1 MSFKIFPDIL
11 KQIESLSDKEREKI
25 HVLFTKLGPSYSLQ
39 KEIVEYILDIRG
51 RDKVSVEEIIN
62 QKIEKTLNNYNIP
75 REKKLNQIRA
85 YLRQVRFPLLFT
97 AEEIFRNKLKSLNL
111 PSGCNIIPPLYWED
125 GEYKL
130 KLNFKNAIEFSEKL
144 QQLFKISQTKAWQE
158 LIGEQWFE
166 TLFSSK
172 SIHR

>member
-11 KQIESLSDKEREKI
+11 KQIASLSDKEREKI
-25 HVLFTKLGPSYSLQ
+25 HVLFTELGPSYSLQ

-62 QKIEKTLNNYNIP
+62 QKIEKILNNYNIP

-97 AEEIFRNKLKSLNL
+97 AEEIFRSKLKSLNL
-111 PSGCNIIPPLYWED
+111 PSGCDIIPPPYWED

-172 SIHR
+172 GIHR